1 MEGPSGR
8 LDGPSGC
15 LCSFGRRV
23 LAHEA
28 VGFSA
33 VRSGADGRAVSWG
46 PDVLAQL
53 SSESHQISVAPD
65 TTNNLHGEHAEVR
78 VDVWNASSKNGLS
91 ALL

>member
-1 MEGPSGR
+1 MKQWAS
-8 LDGPSGC
+8 LLS
-15 LCSFGRRV
+15 V
-23 LAHEA
+23 L
-28 VGFSA
+28 VLMVVQSP
-33 VRSGADGRAVSWG
+33 WG